1 MDLAVGELRN
11 LGDFGLPGAG
21 EGVAVG
27 FPPMGLRHH
36 CQRYGRMLHRA
47 DQANPAFDL
56 AIVEH
61 QTSGRNL
68 HGGAARLAVDQKNR
82 AGIGETLQRLI
93 ERDRTVALALDDRE
107 QPGLGGGA
115 GMGVDRLPV
124 GDDKTLGRQRLQSN
138 IIGAGRDC
146 ALDPR
151 GQQLLERG
159 EQDVLE
165 IDGQR
170 QQAIE
175 ECRDRRQLI
184 LDAVRSR

>member
-1 MDLAVGELRN
+1 MDLAVRELRN

-36 CQRYGRMLHRA
+36 RQRYGGMFHRA
-47 DQANPAFDL
+47 DEADPAFDL
-56 AIVEH
+56 AVVEH
-61 QTSGRNL
+61 QAAGRNL

-93 ERDRTVALALDDRE
+93 ERDRPVTLALGDG
-107 QPGLGGGA
+107 QQAGLGGGA
-115 GMGVDRLPV
+115 GMGVNRLPV
-124 GDDKTLGRQRLQSN
+124 GDDEALGRQRLQSD

-151 GQQLLERG
+151 ASATARTP
-159 EQDVLE
+159 
-165 IDGQR
+165 
-170 QQAIE
+170 
-175 ECRDRRQLI
+175 
-184 LDAVRSR
+184 